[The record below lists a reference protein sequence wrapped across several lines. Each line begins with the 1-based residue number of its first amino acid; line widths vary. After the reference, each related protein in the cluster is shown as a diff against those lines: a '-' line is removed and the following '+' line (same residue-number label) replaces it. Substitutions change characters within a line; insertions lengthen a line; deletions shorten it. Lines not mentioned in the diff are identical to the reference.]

1 MLRWMLMVFVVFQGC
16 TSVKQI
22 GKVNMVSNRNVETDF
37 EYVLLSSYAGSSDK
51 ELKRSKAESV
61 EQAIDDTVRKVP
73 GGEFMMNV
81 SMYVIN
87 NDRFAVVGDVWG
99 RTENVAYRGFRVGD
113 RVTFKRGGKVVYGQ
127 ITGLKD
133 DKTCFVQPD
142 GDEAGVEVAY
152 DELAKGQ

>member
-1 MLRWMLMVFVVFQGC
+1 MPKSLALALLVVGGC

-22 GKVNMVSNRNVETDF
+22 GKVNMISNRNIETDF

-51 ELKRSKAESV
+51 ELKRSKAETL
-61 EQAIDDTVRKVP
+61 EQAVDDTVRRVP

-81 SMYVIN
+81 SLYAIN

-99 RTENVAYRGFRVGD
+99 RSENVAYRGFRVGD
-113 RVTFKRGGKVVYGQ
+113 RVTFKRAGKVVYGQ

-152 DELAKGQ
+152 DDLAKGQ